1 MLALFDQEKNLP
13 ALIHM
18 LYVLHSQGDLQ
29 SILLWTAQE
38 VRKSVDVAPLSFF
51 FLLWQSSTILII
63 IHIFK
68 HNFLLL
74 KNNIKMELFFMLG
87 SKEQFEK
94 LWLLIFKSPE
104 FVDYILQISRYRTF
118 SNMILNQNSWIFP
131 CLHIH
136 MYS

>member
-51 FLLWQSSTILII
+51 FFYDNQAQS
-63 IHIFK
+63 
-68 HNFLLL
+68 
-74 KNNIKMELFFMLG
+74 
-87 SKEQFEK
+87 
-94 LWLLIFKSPE
+94 
-104 FVDYILQISRYRTF
+104 
-118 SNMILNQNSWIFP
+118 
-131 CLHIH
+131 
-136 MYS
+136 